1 MDINKLKTFLNV
13 AKYGSFKVAAEHLFL
28 SPRAVSKQMNQI
40 EAELGI
46 KLFDRKNNRTSLT
59 SQGKEFT
66 ITANDI
72 VNTYNN
78 ALTRIKTSLSLEN
91 SGTLKFGFSSS
102 YQATILQSVL
112 GDFLIC
118 RPKIHIEIQEESGQ
132 RLISLINEGALDFI
146 VTPYYQL
153 TDRQKMEKS
162 LTKIDLFTGELVIGI
177 SKSNP
182 LSCQKEISFR
192 DLKDLK
198 GLYYSPFGSNY
209 LRKAFIDK
217 FSNFLDEKQMYPVST
232 MEQRNILVATNQG
245 FGLYPSNVADEAELE
260 NPMISFHPISDDC
273 NKFYSSSL
281 WYSKRDKN
289 PVLKELVN
297 NLIK

>member
-1 MDINKLKTFLNV
+1 MDINKLKTFLSV

-59 SQGKEFT
+59 AEGKEFT

-78 ALTRIKTSLSLEN
+78 ALTKIKTSLPLEN

-102 YQATILQSVL
+102 HQATILQSIL
-112 GDFLIC
+112 GDFLIGHP
-118 RPKIHIEIQEESGQ
+118 RIHYEIEEESGR
-132 RLISLINEGALDFI
+132 RLISLIKEGALDFI

-153 TDRQKMEKS
+153 TNLQQLEKS

-177 SKSNP
+177 SKCNP
-182 LSCQKEISFR
+182 LSFQKEISFR
-192 DLKDLK
+192 DLEDLK

-209 LRKAFIDK
+209 LKKAFLDK
-217 FSNFLDEKQMYPVST
+217 FPNYLSERQLYSVST
-232 MEQRNILVATNQG
+232 MEQRNMLVATNQG
-245 FGLYPSNVADEAELE
+245 FGLYPSNVIDKTELE
-260 NPMISFHPISDDC
+260 NPMISFHQISDDC

-281 WYSKRDKN
+281 WYSKHNKN
-289 PVLKELVN
+289 PLLKKLVN
-297 NLIK
+297 YLAK